1 MSLVTDVAEAV
12 KESLNAA
19 TFSQPFTA
27 ERHYQPL
34 FDLSEMKDL
43 HVTVVPNAVSVHPLG
58 RGQNRYDVKVDVA
71 VQKKFAKGDN
81 AELDPLIA
89 LVEEIADHFRLKRLE
104 GFAAAMWVKT
114 ENAPVY
120 AQEHME
126 QLRQFTSVVTLTF
139 RVQR

>member
-1 MSLVTDVAEAV
+1 MSVITDIAEAV
-12 KESLNAA
+12 KEELNAA
-19 TFSQPFTA
+19 TFSQPFSA

-34 FDLSEMKDL
+34 FELEEMKDL
-43 HVTVVPNAVSVHPLG
+43 HVSVVPNSLTIHPLG
-58 RGQNRYDVKVDVA
+58 RGQNQYDVKVDVA
-71 VQKKFAKGDN
+71 IQKKFAKGDN
-81 AELDPLIA
+81 TELDPLMT
-89 LVEEIADHFRLKRLE
+89 LVEEIADHFRLKRLA
-104 GFAAAMWVKT
+104 GYTAAMWVKT